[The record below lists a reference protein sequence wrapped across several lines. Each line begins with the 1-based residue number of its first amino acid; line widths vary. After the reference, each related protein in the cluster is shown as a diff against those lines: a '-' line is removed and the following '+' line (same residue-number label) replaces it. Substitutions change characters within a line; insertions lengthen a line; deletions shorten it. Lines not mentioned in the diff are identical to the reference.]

1 MDIRLHLLDLE
12 GGHLEVVDRDLVR
25 RLVAKELTKDFLR
38 PLFVFLTSSSMPPV
52 QAIELGEVNRV
63 SNMRS
68 MITHFNTARI
78 SFSSFKERVVLH
90 TNFLGMWLG
99 LMNWA
104 ERERV
109 AYIKWSQAPAV
120 ALANESKNRRE
131 VIREYNCV

>member
-38 PLFVFLTSSSMPPV
+38 PLFVFLTSSGMPPV
-52 QAIELGEVNRV
+52 QAVELGEVNRA
-63 SNMRS
+63 SNIRS
-68 MITHFNTARI
+68 MITHFNTARV
-78 SFSSFKERVVLH
+78 SLSSFKERVVLH
-90 TNFLGMWLG
+90 TNFLRMWLR

-120 ALANESKNRRE
+120 ALANESKNCRE